1 MSNIKEI
8 QQIKALI
15 AEGTKK
21 GFLTF
26 EELNKALPS
35 EISKPEQIEEVI
47 NIFDQ
52 LDITIVDAGK
62 LTKSI
67 LTEEIE
73 EEAPTEQV
81 GVQFTEGDEADY
93 APRGSDPVRMY
104 LREMGAVPLLD
115 REGEVHIAKKIE
127 VGELEVLFALVEV
140 PVVIEELTQIGEDL
154 KQGRIKLK
162 DVVKTIEEDDPSE
175 DQMNQRQRVLFLLDE
190 IHSVFK
196 KKRKIYQK
204 LDQCARLD
212 RRVFGLQKEIMAFKE
227 VVVASLRDIKL
238 EKTLISRL
246 LETVEDYVRQMHNCQ
261 RDISA
266 YILSVAR
273 ILRKS
278 GQFSTFWTSGR

>member
-8 QQIKALI
+8 QQIKTLI

-35 EISKPEQIEEVI
+35 EISNPEQIEEVI

-52 LDITIVDAGK
+52 LDITIIDAGK
-62 LTKSI
+62 VTKGI
-67 LTEEIE
+67 LTEEIDD
-73 EEAPTEQV
+73 APATETT
-81 GVQFTEGDEADY
+81 GVQFAEGEDAEY

-127 VGELEVLFALVEV
+127 VGELEVLYALIEV
-140 PVVIEELTQIGEDL
+140 PVVIEELVKIGEDL

-190 IHSVFK
+190 IRACS
-196 KKRKIYQK
+196 KRS
-204 LDQCARLD
+204 ARFT
-212 RRVFGLQKEIMAFKE
+212 R
-227 VVVASLRDIKL
+227 S
-238 EKTLISRL
+238 
-246 LETVEDYVRQMHNCQ
+246 
-261 RDISA
+261 
-266 YILSVAR
+266 
-273 ILRKS
+273 
-278 GQFSTFWTSGR
+278 WTSAPAWIVECTGCRWKSWFSRKKSSPPCETSSWKRLSSTG